1 MIPRTEAD
9 KAEWL
14 ASRPDLLSLQ
24 AVNDGV
30 TIRPYR
36 PEDRPMIE
44 RICQE
49 TGLRGE
55 LDTLFCDRPLFVKLW
70 LSPYLDGEP
79 ENSLVAEQDGEIVG
93 YMVSSIRPGFH
104 QRALQCLF
112 PHLLTLIG
120 RWLTGR
126 YRNHPPSERFVRWFL
141 FRSWR
146 EMPQTPKAFAHFHFN
161 VAPELVAILVGER
174 LIARF
179 EENLFMRG
187 LDGWHAILFSSPTKR
202 PVGMYKR
209 MGFTIID
216 QKPCTLFPEGD
227 VTAVCIHKSL
237 TDPLKM
243 ARVPMKAQGNATTDP
258 EERPKP
264 KQP

>member
-1 MIPRTEAD
+1 MTSRTETD
-9 KAEWL
+9 KAKWL
-14 ASRPDLLSLQ
+14 ADRPDLLSLQ
-24 AVNDGV
+24 EIADGI

-36 PEDRPMIE
+36 REDRPTIE

-79 ENSLVAEQDGEIVG
+79 ESCQVAEQEGKVVG
-93 YMVSSIRPGFH
+93 YLVGSVRPGFH
-104 QRALQCLF
+104 KRALRCLL
-112 PHLLTLIG
+112 PHLLTLLG

-126 YRNHPPSERFVRWFL
+126 YRNHPPSGNFVRWL
-141 FRSWR
+141 VFRSWR
-146 EMPQTPKAFAHFHFN
+146 ETPKTPNAFAHFHFN
-161 VAPELVAILVGER
+161 LDPDIVAILVGER
-174 LIARF
+174 LIAQF
-179 EENLFMRG
+179 EESVFMQG
-187 LDGWHAILFSSPTKR
+187 LDGWHAVLFSSPSKR
-202 PVGMYKR
+202 PVSIYKR

-227 VTAVCIHKSL
+227 VSAVCIYKSL

-243 ARVPMKAQGNATTDP
+243 VRVPMKGSGGTR
-258 EERPKP
+258 EGSSEFE
-264 KQP
+264 QP